1 MDNYGN
7 TIGQRI
13 RDKRKQLGITQAELA
28 NQLQITNKAVS
39 KWETGE
45 SMPDILL
52 LPKLSEILRV
62 STDELLGVPSVEANE
77 SLSDKPAERI
87 PFKIRIKRLCL
98 VVLSVISFLLSLL
111 FVVSLIFAFD
121 KDEVAS
127 ATGNVSD
134 QIGLIILSVIFAS
147 LFGCLFYFSFRA
159 LTTIRLQFAAVKDK
173 KVKEYCQHNGYKLYS
188 ELSKEEKK
196 QLRKEFAREKGKIRV
211 VVIVGYSC
219 IMIAL
224 IALRLINLFTGLAPF
239 GYIAVILAYGLFMGC
254 GLVNSFQWKKWLLK
268 RGVFLK

>member
-28 NQLQITNKAVS
+28 CQLQITNKAVS

-52 LPKLSEILRV
+52 LPRLSEILRV

-77 SLSDKPAERI
+77 SLSDKPAERV

-98 VVLSVISFLLSLL
+98 VVVSVISFLLSLL
-111 FVVSLIFAFD
+111 FVVSFIFAFD

-134 QIGLIILSVIFAS
+134 QIGLIILSVIFAL

-159 LTTIRLQFAAVKDK
+159 LTTIKLQFAAVKDK
-173 KVKEYCQHNGYKLYS
+173 KVKEYCQHNGYNLYS

-196 QLRKEFAREKGKIRV
+196 QLHKEFAREKGKIRV
-211 VVIVGYSC
+211 IVIVCSSC
-219 IMIAL
+219 FVISLM
-224 IALRLINLFTGLAPF
+224 LINLFTGLTPF
-239 GYIAVILAYGLFMGC
+239 GYIAVILAYGLSMGC
-254 GLVNSFQWKKWLLK
+254 GMVNSFQWKKWLLK